1 MSKVTRREFIKT
13 SSAVGAYLAFD
24 SYGAAV
30 QQNKESSVDTIREE
44 PREIPIAADCDIC
57 VIGGSCT
64 GVFAAV
70 SAARLGAKVAVV
82 EDNGFFGGVATAS
95 LVNIWHSIYDTTG
108 KKQIIAGLTT
118 EVIERLKKRSAVFVS
133 KPTESRHFVLNTE
146 ELKTELDEL
155 VMEAG
160 VRPFLHTRF
169 VSPIMKDGRLVAIAV
184 EDKSGRR
191 AIRASYFVDATGDGD
206 LIARM
211 GLPSYKRDH
220 LQPPTTCAIIRG
232 LAEIKKNH
240 PEFSLNRAAFDPQHP
255 KALKAGFLW
264 SAGVPGSQDD
274 TMVAG
279 TRVFGADCSDADQL
293 TKAEIEGRRQV
304 RAMCDILRENFV
316 DDESVPLAALPAKI
330 GIRETRHAHCHHQLT
345 ETEVLTGK
353 RFPDA
358 IANGTYRVD
367 IHHADKPG
375 ITFRYLDGREEYVA
389 PNEARKVGRWR
400 DEVSEN
406 PTFYQIPYRSL
417 IPQGANNVLAAGR
430 IIDADQGA
438 FGAIRVMVNC
448 NQTGEAAGTASY
460 LALNEGTSVAKVDIE
475 KLRKTMQKKGAIII

>member
-1 MSKVTRREFIKT
+1 MTRREFIKT
-13 SSAVGAYLAFD
+13 SSVAGLCLTFNRYSATVE
-24 SYGAAV
+24 
-30 QQNKESSVDTIREE
+30 QNEENRMNTICEE
-44 PREIPIAADCDIC
+44 PREIPIAIECDIC

-70 SAARLGAKVAVV
+70 RAARLGAKVAVV
-82 EDNGFFGGVATAS
+82 EGNGFFGGVATAG

-108 KKQIIAGLTT
+108 EKQIIAGLTT
-118 EVIERLKKRSAVFVS
+118 EVVERLKKRRAVLVRKPSAGS
-133 KPTESRHFVLNTE
+133 HFVLNTE
-146 ELKTELDEL
+146 ELKIELDEL

-160 VRPFLHTRF
+160 IRPFLHTRF
-169 VSPIMKDGRLVAIAV
+169 VSPILKDGELTAIAV

-191 AIRASYFVDATGDGD
+191 AIKASYFVDATGDGD

-220 LQPPTTCAIIRG
+220 LQPPTMCAIIRG

-240 PEFSLNRAAFDPQHP
+240 PDFSLNQAVFDPKYP
-255 KALKAGFLW
+255 NALKKGFLW
-264 SAGVPGSQDD
+264 SARVPGAQDD

-279 TRVFGADCSDADQL
+279 TRVFGVDCSDADQL

-304 RAMCDILRENFV
+304 RAMCDILRKNFA
-316 DDESVPLAALPAKI
+316 DDESVPLAALPARI
-330 GIRETRHAHCHHQLT
+330 GIRETRHARCLHQLT
-345 ETEVLTGK
+345 EIEALNGK

-375 ITFRYLDGREEYVA
+375 LTFRYLDGTEVYVV
-389 PNEARKVGRWR
+389 PNEANKTGRWR
-400 DEVSEN
+400 DEVSED

-417 IPQGANNVLAAGR
+417 VPKGATNVLVAGR
-430 IIDADQGA
+430 VVDADAGA
-438 FGAIRVMVNC
+438 YGAIRVMVNC
-448 NQTGEAAGTASY
+448 NQTGEAAGVAAY
-460 LALNEGTSVAKVDIE
+460 LALDESKPVVEVDAKE
-475 KLRKTMQKKGAIII
+475 LRKTMQKQGAIII